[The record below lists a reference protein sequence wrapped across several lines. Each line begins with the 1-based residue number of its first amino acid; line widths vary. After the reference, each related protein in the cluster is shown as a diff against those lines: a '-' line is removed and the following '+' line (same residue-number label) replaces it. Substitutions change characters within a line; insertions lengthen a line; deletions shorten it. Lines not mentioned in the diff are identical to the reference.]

1 MEGWQI
7 AGGTVTGTMHLNP
20 IKFGNNQDAYHWVNT
35 PDMLIA
41 IVSDGCGSSPDS
53 EVGAK
58 VGSKVVA
65 RTVRDWM
72 NMWGLEAAK
81 MDIASLND
89 DFMWEA
95 VRTESINA
103 LKQTAV
109 SMCIVKQAAVDVG
122 TSLLRTIKDAFLFTV
137 VGVVL
142 TDRVFVLFTIGDGFA
157 MVNGIELGLGE
168 YPEDA
173 PPYMM
178 YAPIIHQLVDPT
190 PESYKFKV
198 HCVVP
203 TNTISHVLIGS
214 DGAQKYLLPTLDG
227 DVSEFWHEDKY
238 FINPDQVR
246 RRLAVINKTNFVKV
260 RGPLKDD
267 TTLVVIR
274 RTPEVVNE

>member
-7 AGGTVTGTMHLNP
+7 TGGTVTGIDHLNP
-20 IKFGNNQDAYHWVNT
+20 IKFGNNQDAYHWIDT

-65 RTVRDWM
+65 QTVRDWM
-72 NMWGLEAAK
+72 DMWGLEAAK
-81 MDIASLND
+81 VDIANLSD

-95 VRTESINA
+95 VRTESINT
-103 LKQTAV
+103 LKQIAV
-109 SMCIVKQAAVDVG
+109 GMCTVKQAVVDMG
-122 TSLLRTIKDAFLFTV
+122 PKLLRTIKDAFLFTV
-137 VGVVL
+137 VGIVL

-157 MVNGIELGLGE
+157 MINGIELNLGE

-178 YAPIIHQLVDPT
+178 YTPIIPQLVDPT
-190 PESYKFKV
+190 PELYKFRI

-203 TNTISHVLIGS
+203 INTIDHVLIGS
-214 DGAQKYLLPTLDG
+214 DGAKKYLLPTLDG

-238 FINPDQVR
+238 FINSDQVR

-267 TTLVVIR
+267 TTLVVVR
-274 RTPEVVNE
+274 HTQRW

>member
-1 MEGWQI
+1 MQGWEI

-20 IKFGNNQDAYHWVNT
+20 IKFGNNQDAFYWIEA

-58 VGSKVVA
+58 MGCKVVA
-65 RTVRDWM
+65 QCTQFWM
-72 NMWGLEAAK
+72 EKWGLGASRKDIMELRDGNILMWELIRTDVVAK
-81 MDIASLND
+81 LKDIALGMGPN
-89 DFMWEA
+89 
-95 VRTESINA
+95 
-103 LKQTAV
+103 
-109 SMCIVKQAAVDVG
+109 
-122 TSLLRTIKDAFLFTV
+122 LLRTIKDAFLFTV

-142 TDRVFVLFTIGDGFA
+142 TDCVFALFTIGDGFA
-157 MVNGIELGLGE
+157 MMNGVEFYLKE

-178 YAPIIHQLVDPT
+178 YSTIADQLVDPT
-190 PESYKFKV
+190 PELYKFV
-198 HCVVP
+198 IHWVVS
-203 TNTISHVLIGS
+203 TDTIKHVVIGS
-214 DGAQKYLLPTLDG
+214 DGAKKYLLPTLAG
-227 DVSEFWHEDKY
+227 DVSEFWQEDKY

-246 RRLAVINKTNFVKV
+246 RRLALINKTNFVKV

-274 RTPEVVNE
+274 RTPEVVNG